1 MAIKTP
7 DKKNNNSSNNKDE
20 NQEQAKS
27 KTISIDLENIE
38 EPESVQMEFTDDEET
53 ANAHAKTQTKISK
66 DDSDLIDPNTPIDK
80 VQRDVAEYEQSKSG
94 TLQYKDLKQMATFI
108 ITLIDTALSTAFR
121 LFARDTSSSA
131 YAMPAENKKLLIEQ
145 LALILGKYQSKFK
158 IEFVFF
164 SSLLV
169 LYAPAAISAFNNRK
183 KVGNALKAAK
193 QNKPKDPGTPY
204 YSRQVAEEI
213 EKSKNES
220 LEEKPEEKIVEQ
232 IKLPKRKRGTQ
243 PKAY

>member
-20 NQEQAKS
+20 NQEQTKS

-66 DDSDLIDPNTPIDK
+66 DDSDPIDPDTPIDK

-108 ITLIDTALSTAFR
+108 ITLIDTAFATAFR

-164 SSLLV
+164 SSLFV
-169 LYAPAAISAFNNRK
+169 LYAPAAISAFNKRKETSKIK
-183 KVGNALKAAK
+183 KV
-193 QNKPKDPGTPY
+193 KPEDRKENPWYKRDPEK
-204 YSRQVAEEI
+204 VAE
-213 EKSKNES
+213 KV
-220 LEEKPEEKIVEQ
+220 EEKIIEKEKEKVVEE
-232 IKLPKRKRGTQ
+232 IKLPKRKPGKQ
-243 PKAY
+243 PKLY